1 MANVSEEVPNPVNID
16 LDITNKKGEN
26 LSIDDGFIWLV
37 RSFAFLTVAL
47 LFWISWVIFDKA
59 RPAIA
64 KFGLGFF
71 WGKDWDVPNEIFGAL
86 PYI

>member
-59 RPAIA
+59 RKCDRQIWIRI
-64 KFGLGFF
+64 FLGQRL
-71 WGKDWDVPNEIFGAL
+71 GSSQ
-86 PYI
+86 